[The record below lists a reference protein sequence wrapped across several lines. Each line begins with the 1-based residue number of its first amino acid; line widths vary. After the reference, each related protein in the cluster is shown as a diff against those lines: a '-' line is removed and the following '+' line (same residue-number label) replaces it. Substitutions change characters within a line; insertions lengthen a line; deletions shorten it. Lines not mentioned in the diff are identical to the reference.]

1 MVVAKPVSSAVRA
14 HRCPEADRSGGTGP
28 VSSVTLT
35 AGFSSSLLVAVIGDA
50 WQHRARLVLDISAE
64 ASTAGLCEGRRRR
77 QCQAD
82 AQHQACKQPNTHL
95 RAPLR
100 RTEDGG
106 QRWRPQVSWR
116 SVLQSGAQVNW
127 VTDRHEV
134 IGTLFLPS
142 HRGSLCRRGDRSAL
156 VPSFVSLRSVSMRQ
170 RRERHSGMSD
180 THKAIEAMWK
190 IESTRLI
197 AGIARVTRDIGIAE
211 ELAQDALVAAL
222 ERWPD
227 EGIPEK
233 PAAWLMTAAKRRA
246 IDALRRGRML
256 ELKHGEIAR
265 ELEFQQQRLGE
276 AMDQALDQVIDD
288 DVLRLI
294 FTACHPVLAV
304 EGRVALTLRLACG
317 LTTAEIA
324 RSFLVPEK
332 TLGQRIFRAKKTL
345 SEAHVPFETP
355 RGDELRTRVQSVL
368 SVVYLI
374 FNEGYTATSG
384 EEWMRAA
391 LCDDALRL
399 GRMLAELL
407 PAEPE
412 VHGLLA
418 LMELQASRNAAR
430 RGPTGEA
437 ILFPEQDRSLWDY
450 AQIQRGLTA
459 LNRAQT
465 AGRRRPQLRPAGGDR
480 CVSRASQHRSGDR
493 LGAHRASL

>member
-1 MVVAKPVSSAVRA
+1 
-14 HRCPEADRSGGTGP
+14 
-28 VSSVTLT
+28 
-35 AGFSSSLLVAVIGDA
+35 
-50 WQHRARLVLDISAE
+50 
-64 ASTAGLCEGRRRR
+64 
-77 QCQAD
+77 
-82 AQHQACKQPNTHL
+82 
-95 RAPLR
+95 
-100 RTEDGG
+100 
-106 QRWRPQVSWR
+106 
-116 SVLQSGAQVNW
+116 
-127 VTDRHEV
+127 
-134 IGTLFLPS
+134 
-142 HRGSLCRRGDRSAL
+142 
-156 VPSFVSLRSVSMRQ
+156 
-170 RRERHSGMSD
+170 MSD
-180 THKAIEAMWK
+180 TQKAIEAVWR

-276 AMDQALDQVIDD
+276 AMDHALDQVIDD

-355 RGDELRTRVQSVL
+355 RGDELRKRLESVL
-368 SVVYLI
+368 AVVYLI
-374 FNEGYTATSG
+374 FNEGYTATAG
-384 EEWMRAA
+384 DEWMRAV

-407 PAEPE
+407 PEEPE
-412 VHGLLA
+412 AHALLA
-418 LMELQASRNAAR
+418 LMELQASRAAAR

-437 ILFPEQDRSLWDY
+437 VLLPEQNRSLWDH
-450 AQIQRGLTA
+450 AQIQRGMAALHRAQNLGGGAHSYALQASIAACHARANTVAETDWEGIVLLYDALLQISPSPIVA
-459 LNRAQT
+459 LNRAVAVGVAHGPAAGLRALDALAAEPALANYHLLPSVRADLLTKLGRFAEAREELQRALAMTENRREQDLLTAKLNQT
-465 AGRRRPQLRPAGGDR
+465 PLRDR
-480 CVSRASQHRSGDR
+480 SN
-493 LGAHRASL
+493 

>member
-1 MVVAKPVSSAVRA
+1 
-14 HRCPEADRSGGTGP
+14 
-28 VSSVTLT
+28 
-35 AGFSSSLLVAVIGDA
+35 
-50 WQHRARLVLDISAE
+50 
-64 ASTAGLCEGRRRR
+64 
-77 QCQAD
+77 
-82 AQHQACKQPNTHL
+82 
-95 RAPLR
+95 
-100 RTEDGG
+100 
-106 QRWRPQVSWR
+106 
-116 SVLQSGAQVNW
+116 
-127 VTDRHEV
+127 
-134 IGTLFLPS
+134 
-142 HRGSLCRRGDRSAL
+142 
-156 VPSFVSLRSVSMRQ
+156 
-170 RRERHSGMSD
+170 MSD
-180 THKAIEAMWK
+180 THKAIEAVWK

-355 RGDELRTRVQSVL
+355 RGDELRKRVESVL

-374 FNEGYTATSG
+374 FNEGYTATLG
-384 EEWMRAA
+384 EEWMREE
-391 LCDDALRL
+391 LCNDALRL
-399 GRMLAELL
+399 GRILVELL
-407 PAEPE
+407 PGESE
-412 VHGLLA
+412 VHGLQA
-418 LMELQASRNAAR
+418 LMELQASRTAAR
-430 RGPTGEA
+430 RGPTGA
-437 ILFPEQDRSLWDY
+437 AVLLSEQDRSLWDH
-450 AQIQRGLTA
+450 AQIERGRSALQSAQQLGGGARSYALQAAIAACHARANTAAETDWERIVLLYDALLQISPSPIVA
-459 LNRAQT
+459 LNRAVAVGMAQGPA
-465 AGRRRPQLRPAGGDR
+465 AGLHALDDLAAEPALANYHLLPSVRGDLLVKLGRYAEAREELQRAIAMTDNLREQDLLSKKLKQAMFI
-480 CVSRASQHRSGDR
+480 V
-493 LGAHRASL
+493 